1 MVERGGQN
9 KEIED
14 KTNRT
19 WRKRGWT
26 VSSRLVAPFF
36 PLTAKTPEKGN
47 SETKA
52 RSLFAKNCKE
62 ARKYKNTTGTFFL
75 KPAKVPRLPIF
86 HPSVHGEGRAI
97 FKRDFHLHIYRNQHC
112 TSQG

>member
-19 WRKRGWT
+19 WRKRGWM
-26 VSSRLVAPFF
+26 VSSRLVVPFF
-36 PLTAKTPEKGN
+36 PLTAKKPEKGN

-62 ARKYKNTTGTFFL
+62 ARKYKNTTGTFFF
-75 KPAKVPRLPIF
+75 KTCKSAKVTNF
-86 HPSVHGEGRAI
+86 PSV
-97 FKRDFHLHIYRNQHC
+97 C
-112 TSQG
+112 SW